1 MSKHFYHEELGLHT
15 ETPFRNFFSSMSL
28 PYELSDEVV
37 RNLGWLPVVRE
48 PRPEDDEIQSF
59 VPYNRVSGENYVFG
73 WAPVPHTQEKLDSIA
88 KGRVKKAN
96 AREVKEDALIKSFL
110 SKTPT
115 QINQYIENQV
125 TSLETTKDVMKLLA
139 RILSFVARDINE

>member
-28 PYELSDEVV
+28 PYELNDEVV

-48 PRPEDDEIQSF
+48 PRPEDDEVQSF

-88 KGRVKKAN
+88 KSKVKKAN
-96 AREVKEDALIKSFL
+96 AREVKEDLQVQNFL
-110 SKTPT
+110 DKTPA
-115 QINQYIENQV
+115 QMNQYIENQV
-125 TSLETTKDVMKLLA
+125 LDIESAKKIMKLMGRVLLVIA
-139 RILSFVARDINE
+139 RNVNE